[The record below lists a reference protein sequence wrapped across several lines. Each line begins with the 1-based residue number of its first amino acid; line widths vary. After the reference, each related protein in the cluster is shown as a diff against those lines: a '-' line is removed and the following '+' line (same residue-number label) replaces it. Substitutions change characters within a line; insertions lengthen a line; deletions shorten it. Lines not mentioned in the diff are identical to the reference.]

1 MRIIKLLTLG
11 FLAGYVYSASPTTH
25 FERTERYGQVGIPGG
40 LDSGQYGRTRFGHKL
55 KGPLAIAPTSMVKVG
70 SCDVDGCMIYF
81 TDSHANTIRLL
92 HKPTDAIGTITTIAG
107 QYGRPG
113 DVDGPVIEIPDGEH
127 GHHHG
132 HGHHRRHKHHHGHHD
147 GSDSPRDGLR
157 YDSDEEHGHE
167 PHKHGKGH
175 KESRDVDDGYNS
187 EDEALRKQHPEAYR
201 LVEEFL
207 KGREKSAVDTKLGH
221 ESDSEERKSMSRHG
235 SMDSISDGVV
245 DCSDD
250 GSLDGLGSIFG
261 YGKGPALL
269 NKPNCIAALDRNDPT
284 TQSMSDSTT
293 KYIIF
298 GEQACG
304 PNGGALRCLKIKDY
318 SKPGEIATITR
329 DVNPVALT
337 SNRTDKIYCA
347 DEKSIFEM
355 DFSYHPPVKR
365 IIAGEDEVDCDE
377 EYEERREDFDLTSAL
392 QKLMKTPCEDLLAKY
407 QRESTGDSDS
417 EPEEDDDFGG
427 MMGGSNSGGKVKTTV
442 VTPVNGISS
451 LTYRGDDHAKALY
464 YTTTNNPNGVEQ
476 LSNDGSGWV
485 HGAMQT
491 EDESGNPVS
500 FNNPTYV
507 NANQEDG
514 AFLILDA
521 DGLKKAELSKEPSK
535 PSTYVVKL
543 IIPADPD
550 DITDD
555 KKNLTSGAAVAVQC
569 CNGIEVGGGHVIET
583 FQPVTQPGT
592 PPSGNNAGAIT
603 DAGGQIIKS
612 ASSGDAVDDQEFRF
626 GLSTEQIMLT
636 MRQRGVNFAET
647 NTPYSRALNALEKA
661 VDSSHA
667 IKQIGKGM
675 TVWVSGLYTQA
686 NLSSMFGNPAK
697 KEKHYAIMAGTHYKD
712 SATQQI
718 FGIAVNVGFGNS
730 ISKTDRDLKTDSK
743 SAQVTLYYNKKFDQ
757 EGRWKFSWH
766 NSLMRSMNRNQRP
779 FDDRGSKQI
788 AVGNAVVYEFASSV
802 ELSYKHE
809 FCKDNYIKPFT
820 AANYIFNKDMA
831 YEEKNVG
838 INNLSYSSA
847 HMSQIG
853 LQFGIKSSFGK
864 KLSDTKTFVVMPKI
878 SYTNF
883 AKMGI
888 ATQTS
893 TNMVSGRQSE
903 GKTGTPGRHLISATL
918 ALGVVDYEAN
928 MTTKIAYTGNIQKQ
942 KRSHEVMLDWGM
954 KF

>member
-92 HKPTDAIGTITTIAG
+92 HKPTDAMGTITTIAG

-127 GHHHG
+127 GHH

-175 KESRDVDDGYNS
+175 KESHDVDDGYNS

-207 KGREKSAVDTKLGH
+207 KGREKGAVDTKLGH
-221 ESDSEERKSMSRHG
+221 EYDSEERKSMSRRG

-250 GSLDGLGSIFG
+250 GPLDGLESIFG
-261 YGKGPALL
+261 DGKGPALL
-269 NKPNCIAALDRNDPT
+269 NKPHCIAALDKSDPST
-284 TQSMSDSTT
+284 KSMGDSTT

-304 PNGGALRCLKIKDY
+304 SNGGALRCLKIKDY

-377 EYEERREDFDLTSAL
+377 EYEERGEDFDLTSAL

-521 DGLKKAELSKEPSK
+521 DGLKKAELSKEK
-535 PSTYVVKL
+535 AGTYVVKL
-543 IIPADPD
+543 IIPADAD
-550 DITDD
+550 NIGDD
-555 KKNLTSGAAVAVQC
+555 KDKLTSGAAVAVQC

-583 FQPVTQPGT
+583 FQPVAQPGT
-592 PPSGNNAGAIT
+592 PPSGSTAGTLAEAGAANIKL
-603 DAGGQIIKS
+603 ASEGQPI
-612 ASSGDAVDDQEFRF
+612 DEQEFRF
-626 GLSTEQIMLT
+626 GLSPQQIMLS
-636 MRQRGVNFAET
+636 MRQKGVNFSET
-647 NTPYSRALNALEKA
+647 NTPYSRALNAVEKA

-667 IKQIGKGM
+667 IKQIGRGM

-686 NLSSMFGNPAK
+686 RLSSMFGNPSMK
-697 KEKHYAIMAGTHYKD
+697 DKHYAIMAGTHYKD
-712 SATQQI
+712 IATQQI
-718 FGIAVNVGFGNS
+718 FGVAVNVGFGNS
-730 ISKTDRDLKTDSK
+730 VSETDRDLRKDSK
-743 SAQVTLYYNKKFDQ
+743 AAQVTLYYNKKFDQ
-757 EGRWKFSWH
+757 EGHWKFSWH
-766 NSLMRSMNRNQRP
+766 NSLMRSMDRKQRP

-788 AVGNAVVYEFASSV
+788 AIGNAVVYEFASSA

-820 AANYIFNKDMA
+820 ALNYIFNKDMA
-831 YEEKNVG
+831 YQEKNVG

-847 HMSQIG
+847 SMTQIG

-864 KLSDTKTFVVMPKI
+864 KISDTKTLVFMPKI

-888 ATQTS
+888 ASQTS
-893 TNMVSGRQSE
+893 TNIASGAQST
-903 GKTGTPGRHLISATL
+903 GKSGTPGRHLISATL
-918 ALGVVDYEAN
+918 AFGMVDYEAN
-928 MTTKIAYTGNIQKQ
+928 MTTRVAYTGSIQQ
-942 KRSHEVMLDWGM
+942 HKRSHEIMLDWGM